1 MGKPLAYGTAWVMC
15 ASQEMPAI
23 RNITMAPWVS
33 RIRRALRPS
42 GGRSALTALDTAS
55 MPVSE
60 DPPLANARASVRM
73 AAKAI
78 RVPVPCPIGTVPGCQ
93 VALREAAADDSRA
106 SPTTIIRP
114 TDPENR

>member
-1 MGKPLAYGTAWVMC
+1 MYGTAWVMC

-23 RNITMAPWVS
+23 RNITMAPWIS

-60 DPPLANARASVRM
+60 APAVGERAGQHEDG
-73 AAKAI
+73 AEGDQA
-78 RVPVPCPIGTVPGCQ
+78 VPVPCPIVDSPGLPGGLCG
-93 VALREAAADDSRA
+93 RPPPKTSRA
-106 SPTTIIRP
+106 SPTTIIKP